1 MEEVRKRR
9 FRVLAS
15 DPLHPDALRRLEA
28 EPDVE
33 VVHRPGIAREELLE
47 IIGEFDALLIRSR
60 TRVDRELLERA
71 PRLKVVGRAG
81 TGLDNVDLAAA
92 EERGIRVLNTPGAN
106 ANAVAEL
113 TLGLMIALNRHLNL
127 AFQER
132 EKPKRYGR
140 ELQGQTLGVVGLGQI
155 GSRVAKL
162 AHAFGMRVL
171 GCDLLPEAGPSDVP
185 LERVPLEELLER
197 SDGVTLHVPL
207 TEATRGL
214 LDERALSLMRRHAW
228 LVNTARAG
236 IVDEEAVLK
245 ALDGERLSG
254 YAADMWEDPRIPDH
268 PKAITT
274 PHIGAQTEEAQR
286 NAGLRIGERVLAALR
301 EDRSRS

>member
-1 MEEVRKRR
+1 MENAQKRR
-9 FRVLAS
+9 FRILAS
-15 DPLHPDALRRLEA
+15 DPLHPDALARLEA

-33 VVHRPGIAREELLE
+33 IVHRPGIAREELLE
-47 IIGEFDALLIRSR
+47 IVKEFDALLVRSR

-92 EERGIRVLNTPGAN
+92 RERGVRVLNTPGAN

-113 TLGLMIALNRHLNL
+113 ALGLMIALNRHFPK

-140 ELQGQTLGVVGLGQI
+140 ELQGQTLGIVGLGQI
-155 GSRVAKL
+155 GSRVAEL
-162 AHAFGMRVL
+162 AHAFGMRLL
-171 GCDLLPEAGPSDVP
+171 GYDVLPEAGPSDVP
-185 LERVPLEELLER
+185 LERVSLEELLEQ

-207 TEATRGL
+207 TEETRRL
-214 LDERALSLMRRHAW
+214 LNSRAVSLMKEGAW

-236 IVDEEAVLK
+236 VVDEQAVLR
-245 ALDGERLSG
+245 ALDEDRLSG
-254 YAADMWEDPRIPDH
+254 YAADVWEDPHLPDH
-268 PKAITT
+268 PKVITT

-286 NAGLRIGERVLAALR
+286 NAGLRIVERVLAALR
-301 EDRSRS
+301 ENRS

>member
-1 MEEVRKRR
+1 MENAQKRR
-9 FRVLAS
+9 FRILAS
-15 DPLHPDALRRLEA
+15 DPLHPDALARLEV

-33 VVHRPGIAREELLE
+33 IVHRPGIAREELLE
-47 IIGEFDALLIRSR
+47 IVKEFDALLVRSR

-92 EERGIRVLNTPGAN
+92 RERGVRVLNTPGAN

-113 TLGLMIALNRHLNL
+113 ALGLMIALNRHFPK

-140 ELQGQTLGVVGLGQI
+140 ELQGQTLGIVGLGQI
-155 GSRVAKL
+155 GSRVAEL
-162 AHAFGMRVL
+162 AHAFGMRLL
-171 GCDLLPEAGPSDVP
+171 GYDVLPEAGPSDVP
-185 LERVPLEELLER
+185 LERVSLEGLLEQ

-207 TEATRGL
+207 TEETRRL
-214 LDERALSLMRRHAW
+214 LNSRAVSLMKEGAW
-228 LVNTARAG
+228 LINTARAG
-236 IVDEEAVLK
+236 VVDEQAVLR
-245 ALDGERLSG
+245 ALDEDRLSG
-254 YAADMWEDPRIPDH
+254 YAADVWEDPHLPDH
-268 PKAITT
+268 PKVITT

-286 NAGLRIGERVLAALR
+286 NAGLRIVERVLAALR
-301 EDRSRS
+301 ENRS